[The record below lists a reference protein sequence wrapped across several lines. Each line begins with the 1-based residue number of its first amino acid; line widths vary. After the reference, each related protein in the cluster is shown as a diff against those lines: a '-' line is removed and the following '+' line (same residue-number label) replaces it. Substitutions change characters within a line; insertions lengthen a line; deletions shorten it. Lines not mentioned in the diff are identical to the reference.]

1 MSENKNKK
9 VNRMSLSEL
18 QKVYARLAKSNQ
30 LESHYGREV
39 ACQIA
44 RIGKETA
51 AK

>member
-18 QKVYARLAKSNQ
+18 QKVHDRLAKSNQ
-30 LESHYGREV
+30 LESLYGREV
-39 ACQIA
+39 ASQIA
-44 RIGKETA
+44 LIKKETA